1 MRRRK
6 ILWSLILELLITWC
20 TLFKT
25 ILWRGF
31 FFLLS
36 VAEQQQEQAY
46 HQSNSLERAGGGEG
60 GGLHNG
66 RKSNPR
72 KRFYK
77 SDELVV
83 SYQKLHIERDGWDS
97 NRSAICDSEDW
108 RSRIRFWWMKPL
120 HDVDVETWSHVYYTT
135 LMLTSQ
141 KRTTSLLIESIKK
154 SE

>member
-1 MRRRK
+1 MKFDSRALNYLVHIVQNYSMK
-6 ILWSLILELLITWC
+6 
-20 TLFKT
+20 
-25 ILWRGF
+25 GF

-66 RKSNPR
+66 RESNPR

-83 SYQKLHIERDGWDS
+83 SYQKLHIERDG
-97 NRSAICDSEDW
+97 
-108 RSRIRFWWMKPL
+108 
-120 HDVDVETWSHVYYTT
+120 
-135 LMLTSQ
+135 
-141 KRTTSLLIESIKK
+141 
-154 SE
+154 